1 MWKKE
6 VSSSACDKLYVS
18 TVGTCIRNRAND
30 RIDDIRRGI
39 VVNYLTRKN
48 QVKDECTNFLI

>member
-6 VSSSACDKLYVS
+6 ISSSACDKFYVS
-18 TVGTCIRNRAND
+18 FLGTCIRNRAND
-30 RIDDIRRGI
+30 RIDDIRIGI

-48 QVKDECTNFLI
+48 QVKDECTIFLI